1 LHTVATRIGPHSPDT
16 PSTGDMR
23 HMRPTLLVLLLG
35 VSTVLHAQRAESSR
49 ALGLELSAYP
59 AGVISV
65 ARLTVPIASTWSMEA
80 TAGLNITNRGD
91 YGEHDNEEGEGPGA
105 GIGIRWSERE
115 PSAWFLGARV
125 EVWRLTIDW
134 RDDPALT
141 GETEVTV
148 LQPTLRGGHGWNLG
162 AGRFRFEVGGAL
174 GVEINASTTGEP
186 VGEGAIVLGGLAL
199 LYRF

>member
-1 LHTVATRIGPHSPDT
+1 MPRF
-16 PSTGDMR
+16 
-23 HMRPTLLVLLLG
+23 LLVLLL
-35 VSTVLHAQRAESSR
+35 VVPTVLVGQGRPDAPAV
-49 ALGLELSAYP
+49 GVELSAYP
-59 AGVISV
+59 AGI
-65 ARLTVPIASTWSMEA
+65 IASARFTIPTGRSWSFEG
-80 TAGLNITNRGD
+80 TVGLNLTDRRD
-91 YGEHDNEEGEGPGA
+91 FGEHDNEEGEGPGA
-105 GIGIRWSERE
+105 GIGIRWSEE
-115 PSAWFLGARV
+115 EASGWFLGARV

-134 RDDPALT
+134 RDDPART

-186 VGEGAIVLGGLAL
+186 VGKGAILLGGLAL